1 MSGSIFLKIPP
12 PKRRHPLVGAFLR
25 FVGAPRVGE
34 SDHGVFQIAEC
45 DKAGNIRIT
54 GYVCCYKVAFLNGI
68 LQLIKAILF

>member
-1 MSGSIFLKIPP
+1 MSGSISLKIPP

-45 DKAGNIRIT
+45 DKAGNIRSQ
-54 GYVCCYKVAFLNGI
+54 GMFVATKSFFWT
-68 LQLIKAILF
+68 AYCS